1 MGYWKDLEIQ
11 KGLMDSADD
20 LTFRIIFSG
29 DGAGRLRDKVKEKLK
44 EFMGD
49 YTDDTLVEYVI
60 VLLKNGRRKEEA
72 KNELNVFLGEDSDS
86 FVSWLWDHL
95 KSNLN
100 LYAQPKESRPDEVF
114 KQKKVDLQLQSEGI
128 KSNKKRVSKDWRG
141 VMRDPDE
148 PPPLRS
154 AVIANIHEDNN
165 TLQTETHLLSHQPA
179 VQRKRGRSGERA
191 PPDEKSLVKR
201 EAVSKPAV
209 GASRRLLQFA
219 VRDAVA
225 TSRSTGLTSEPSL
238 KRLRSVVSTPNED
251 SPIEESR
258 PKIRSVARV
267 PKAMA
272 VAIKAV
278 ADAAKDVVKVKPS
291 GNVFDR
297 LGRSSADLSD
307 APDQFLEYRDTAD
320 EDTQITEATVPAYYD
335 AGIATN
341 FAYDNEGYDN
351 VVDGFE
357 RRGKTGI
364 SQIGSDSVML
374 DYNAVN
380 VADGTA
386 NKPQR
391 DQSSSH
397 KMMVNVSSNVN
408 SGKPSYYQK
417 PRAVLEME
425 NQKVVH
431 GTELD
436 AGNSVIVSN
445 GNGAT
450 TIHAQ
455 REIQK
460 TLPST
465 GVLPTGRPT
474 EDVDSRTIFVSNV
487 HFGAT
492 KDSLSRHFNK
502 FGDVLKVVIVTEAA
516 TGQPKGSAYV
526 EFMRKEAAE
535 NALSLDGTS
544 FMSRILKVVRKSS
557 AHQEA
562 TATATAATTT
572 TTMPVTSWPR
582 AALRGSPFAA
592 SRFGRVP
599 FPTLYRP
606 RLPLKPGARSFQ
618 WKRDASS
625 ENIPSPTAAAIPSP
639 TTAARSL
646 TYVRPEAAKTAGNS
660 HIA

>member
-1 MGYWKDLEIQ
+1 
-11 KGLMDSADD
+11 MDTADD

-72 KNELNVFLGEDSDS
+72 KNELNVFLGDDSDS

-95 KSNLN
+95 RSNLN
-100 LYAQPKESRPDEVF
+100 LYAQPKDEVV
-114 KQKKVDLQLQSEGI
+114 KQKKDDGKSESEGI
-128 KSNKKRVSKDWRG
+128 NINKSNKASKKRVSKDWRG
-141 VMRDPDE
+141 VMRDPNE

-154 AVIANIHEDNN
+154 AVIANIHNDDN
-165 TLQTETHLLSHQPA
+165 TLQSRSPSPQP
-179 VQRKRGRSGERA
+179 RKRGRSGERGQI
-191 PPDEKSLVKR
+191 DERIQTDERSQVKR
-201 EAVSKPAV
+201 EAVSKPGL

-225 TSRSTGLTSEPSL
+225 TSRSTPSLTSEPSL

-251 SPIEESR
+251 LQIEEHR

-267 PKAMA
+267 PKSMA

-297 LGRSSADLSD
+297 LGRSTDNTV
-307 APDQFLEYRDTAD
+307 DQFDYRETGD
-320 EDTQITEATVPAYYD
+320 EDTQIIEATVPTYYD
-335 AGIATN
+335 
-341 FAYDNEGYDN
+341 EGYENMD
-351 VVDGFE
+351 
-357 RRGKTGI
+357 RRGKMGI
-364 SQIGSDSVML
+364 SQIGSDSVMV
-374 DYNAVN
+374 DYNAVS
-380 VADGTA
+380 VVD
-386 NKPQR
+386 KPQR
-391 DQSSSH
+391 DH
-397 KMMVNVSSNVN
+397 NSSNLN
-408 SGKPSYYQK
+408 SGKP
-417 PRAVLEME
+417 RAILEIE
-425 NQKVVH
+425 NQKAVQETQL
-431 GTELD
+431 G
-436 AGNSVIVSN
+436 AGAGKGNSVIVSN
-445 GNGAT
+445 GNGAP
-450 TIHAQ
+450 TIN
-455 REIQK
+455 
-460 TLPST
+460 
-465 GVLPTGRPT
+465 PTGRPI

-502 FGDVLKVVIVTEAA
+502 FGDVLKVVIITEAA

-557 AHQEA
+557 ANQEA
-562 TATATAATTT
+562 TTPLTTWARAT
-572 TTMPVTSWPR
+572 R
-582 AALRGSPFAA
+582 ASPFTA
-592 SRFGRVP
+592 SRFGRAP
-599 FPTLYRP
+599 FPRGVPNLYRP
-606 RLPLKPGARSFQ
+606 RLPLKPGARSLQ
-618 WKRDASS
+618 WKRDAQNPSS
-625 ENIPSPTAAAIPSP
+625 ENIASPTAAAAAIPSP

-646 TYVRPEAAKTAGNS
+646 TYVRPNS
-660 HIA
+660 NNA

>member
-1 MGYWKDLEIQ
+1 MAYRKDLETR

-72 KNELNVFLGEDSDS
+72 RNELNVFLGDDSDS

-95 KSNLN
+95 RSNLN
-100 LYAQPKESRPDEVF
+100 LYAQQKESEVV
-114 KQKKVDLQLQSEGI
+114 KLKKEDSESAEGI
-128 KSNKKRVSKDWRG
+128 KSKKRASKDWRG

-154 AVIANIHEDNN
+154 AVIANIHEDDNA
-165 TLQTETHLLSHQPA
+165 LQKRSSSPPPPLI
-179 VQRKRGRSGERA
+179 QRKRGRSGDRAQNQIDDER
-191 PPDEKSLVKR
+191 SQLKR
-201 EAVSKPAV
+201 EPVSKPSV

-251 SPIEESR
+251 FQSR
-258 PKIRSVARV
+258 PKLRSVARV

-297 LGRSSADLSD
+297 LGRSVEEDLSD
-307 APDQFLEYRDTAD
+307 TPHHHQFTEYREIAD
-320 EDTQITEATVPAYYD
+320 EDTQIIEATVPTYYD
-335 AGIATN
+335 AGIAAS
-341 FAYDNEGYDN
+341 FAYDNEGYD
-351 VVDGFE
+351 VVD
-357 RRGKTGI
+357 RRGKMGI
-364 SQIGSDSVML
+364 SQIGNESVML
-374 DYNAVN
+374 DYSV
-380 VADGTA
+380 VDVVDGIGNN

-391 DQSSSH
+391 DQNSSN
-397 KMMVNVSSNVN
+397 KMANVSSNVN
-408 SGKPSYYQK
+408 SGKPSHYPK
-417 PRAVLEME
+417 PRAILEME
-425 NQKVVH
+425 NQKLVQE
-431 GTELD
+431 T
-436 AGNSVIVSN
+436 ANSIIVSN
-445 GNGAT
+445 GNGAP

-465 GVLPTGRPT
+465 GVNPIGRPT
-474 EDVDSRTIFVSNV
+474 DDVDFRTIFVSNV

-562 TATATAATTT
+562 TTTT
-572 TTMPVTSWPR
+572 TTTTTTPVTSWPR
-582 AALRGSPFAA
+582 AAASRGSPFAA

-606 RLPLKPGARSFQ
+606 RLPIKSGARSFQ
-618 WKRDASS
+618 WKRDAQNPSS

-646 TYVRPEAAKTAGNS
+646 TYVRPEAAKAAGSSNN
-660 HIA
+660 A

>member
-1 MGYWKDLEIQ
+1 
-11 KGLMDSADD
+11 MDSADD

-72 KNELNVFLGEDSDS
+72 KNELNVFLGDDSDS

-95 KSNLN
+95 RSNLN
-100 LYAQPKESRPDEVF
+100 LYAQPKDEVI
-114 KQKKVDLQLQSEGI
+114 KQKKDDQKSESEGI
-128 KSNKKRVSKDWRG
+128 NKSNKASKKRVSKDWRG
-141 VMRDPDE
+141 VMRDPNE

-154 AVIANIHEDNN
+154 AVIANIHNDDN
-165 TLQTETHLLSHQPA
+165 TLQTESHLKRSPSPQP
-179 VQRKRGRSGERA
+179 RKRGRSGERGQI
-191 PPDEKSLVKR
+191 DERIQTDERSQVKR
-201 EAVSKPAV
+201 EAVSKPAL

-225 TSRSTGLTSEPSL
+225 TSRSTPSLTSEPSL

-251 SPIEESR
+251 LQIEEHR

-267 PKAMA
+267 PKSMA

-297 LGRSSADLSD
+297 LGRSTDLSD
-307 APDQFLEYRDTAD
+307 NTPVQFDYRETTD
-320 EDTQITEATVPAYYD
+320 EDTQITEATIPTYYD
-335 AGIATN
+335 
-341 FAYDNEGYDN
+341 EGYENMD
-351 VVDGFE
+351 
-357 RRGKTGI
+357 RRGKIGI
-364 SQIGSDSVML
+364 PQIGSDSVMV
-374 DYNAVN
+374 DYNAVS
-380 VADGTA
+380 VVDGTGNN

-391 DQSSSH
+391 DHNSL
-397 KMMVNVSSNVN
+397 NVN
-408 SGKPSYYQK
+408 SGKPSLYQK

-425 NQKVVH
+425 NQKVVQE
-431 GTELD
+431 T

-445 GNGAT
+445 GNGAP

-460 TLPST
+460 TPPST
-465 GVLPTGRPT
+465 GVNLNPTGRPI

-557 AHQEA
+557 ANQEA
-562 TATATAATTT
+562 TT
-572 TTMPVTSWPR
+572 PVTTWAR
-582 AALRGSPFAA
+582 ATRATPFTA
-592 SRFGRVP
+592 SRFGRAP
-599 FPTLYRP
+599 FPRGVPNLYRP
-606 RLPLKPGARSFQ
+606 RLPLKPGARSLQ
-618 WKRDASS
+618 WKRDAQNPSS
-625 ENIPSPTAAAIPSP
+625 ENIPSPTTAAAAIPSP

-646 TYVRPEAAKTAGNS
+646 TYVRPNS
-660 HIA
+660 NNA